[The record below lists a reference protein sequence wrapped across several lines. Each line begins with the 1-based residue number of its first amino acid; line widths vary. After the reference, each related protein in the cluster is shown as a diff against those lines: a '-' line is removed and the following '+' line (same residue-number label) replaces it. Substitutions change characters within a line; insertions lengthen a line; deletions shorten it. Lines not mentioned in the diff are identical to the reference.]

1 MRQLSEVS
9 FSGERGSR
17 QDRLRRRVRA
27 AAVSV
32 GALAI
37 VLTASGCTANEVF
50 FLDLPD
56 PATKEGGITRD
67 LWQGSWIA
75 LWIVG
80 LFTWALILWAAI
92 AYRRRHKDDVPEQT
106 AYNIP
111 IEILYT
117 IVPLIMIL
125 GLFWFTAKDQ
135 SEILAVSND
144 QKQTVNVVGFRW
156 NWGFNYLDEG
166 AYAVGTPNLPAE
178 LVLPVD
184 EKVRFELTSPD
195 VIHSFWVPAFLF
207 KMDVIPGKTNVFEL
221 TPDKVG
227 TYAGKCAELCGVDH
241 ARMLFNVRIVERAE
255 FDAYIAD
262 LKAKG
267 QSGLLDT
274 GMSNDD
280 GQMPGEKTT

>member
-1 MRQLSEVS
+1 MRQSSQVRPSGASGNQLS
-9 FSGERGSR
+9 RA
-17 QDRLRRRVRA
+17 RRRLRA
-27 AAVSV
+27 AALGA

-37 VLTASGCTANEVF
+37 TLTASGCTANEVF

-56 PATKEGGITRD
+56 PVTKEGLIIQN

-75 LWIVG
+75 AWAVGIVTWG
-80 LFTWALILWAAI
+80 LMLWAAF
-92 AYRRRHKDDVPEQT
+92 AYRRRHRDQVPEQT
-106 AYNIP
+106 KYNIP

-144 QKQTVNVVGFRW
+144 QDQTVNVVGYRW

-166 AYAVGTPNLPAE
+166 AYAVGTPNDPAL

-184 EKVRFELTSPD
+184 EKIRFELTSPD
-195 VIHSFWVPAFLF
+195 VIHSFWVPSFLF

-241 ARMLFNVRIVERAE
+241 ARMLFNVKVVDRAE
-255 FDAYIAD
+255 FDQYIAD

-274 GMSNDD
+274 GRSNDD
-280 GQMPGEKTT
+280 GQMPDERTT

>member
-1 MRQLSEVS
+1 MRQSSEVLHD
-9 FSGERGSR
+9 GAPPIQQG
-17 QDRLRRRVRA
+17 RRRRRA
-27 AAVSV
+27 RVAALGL

-37 VLTASGCTANEVF
+37 SLTASGCTAREVF
-50 FLDLPD
+50 LLDLPE
-56 PATKEGGITRD
+56 PATEQANIINN

-75 LWIVG
+75 AWAVG
-80 LFTWALILWAAI
+80 AVTWGLMLWAAF
-92 AYRRRHKDDVPEQT
+92 AYRRRHKDQVPEQT
-106 AYNIP
+106 KYNIP

-125 GLFWFTAKDQ
+125 GLFWFTARDQ
-135 SEILAVSND
+135 AEILAVKND
-144 QKQTVNVVGFRW
+144 QDMTVNVVGYRW
-156 NWGFNYLDEG
+156 NWGFNYLDQD

-178 LVLPVD
+178 LVLPVG

-241 ARMLFNVRIVERAE
+241 ARMLFNVRVVEKAE
-255 FDAYIAD
+255 FDQYIAD

-274 GMSNDD
+274 GMSTDE
-280 GQMPGEKTT
+280 GQMPDERTT